1 MLTSAAAALRLRAS
15 PRANARLAAGT
26 ALLVSGAAASSR
38 AGTASSGEE
47 PRDDTGSLA
56 RGPRVVVSPP
66 QPRQS
71 LADPA
76 EAPSGMLE
84 RITELAQVGTVRMII
99 WGSVSVCSCAGP
111 RGWHW
116 VAPSARPPSPPPP
129 LPSAPLQNVLRP
141 REARP
146 HAYHYAEDSARA
158 VMAEQLESGRGKPTV
173 EEMWVAA
180 STCTSTTCLH
190 GLLACALLVG
200 RQRR

>member
-1 MLTSAAAALRLRAS
+1 M
-15 PRANARLAAGT
+15 
-26 ALLVSGAAASSR
+26 
-38 AGTASSGEE
+38 
-47 PRDDTGSLA
+47 A

-158 VMAEQLESGRGKPTV
+158 VMAEQLESGRGKPTGADRNSGGSNPQGPHCTREGYQREQGV
-173 EEMWVAA
+173 RLVQSGGGLSLAGSPWVGI
-180 STCTSTTCLH
+180 TEVPNR
-190 GLLACALLVG
+190 ALG
-200 RQRR
+200 P